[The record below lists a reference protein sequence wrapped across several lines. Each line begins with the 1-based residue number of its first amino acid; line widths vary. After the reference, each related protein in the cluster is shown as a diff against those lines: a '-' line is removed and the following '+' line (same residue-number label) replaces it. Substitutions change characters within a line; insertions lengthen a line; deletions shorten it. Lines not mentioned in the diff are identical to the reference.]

1 LLRILGDA
9 SLIRADLP
17 DKPVL
22 ILGPGKL
29 LAVLAYLACAPS
41 RRARTEELLDV
52 FWRARIAPRR
62 TTIFDKPSGSFGVGL
77 VRTGCY
83 RARCAV
89 ATRAGWR

>member
-1 LLRILGDA
+1 MRNEKSPQRHSRAHRSSRGVRGQFLLRILGDA

-41 RRARTEELLDV
+41 RQIGRAHV
-52 FWRARIAPRR
+52 
-62 TTIFDKPSGSFGVGL
+62 
-77 VRTGCY
+77 
-83 RARCAV
+83 
-89 ATRAGWR
+89 